1 MTKKNM
7 IRVLVVE
14 DDKETA
20 AYVVKGLTECGHI
33 ADHAPDGREGL
44 LMADSTEYQVIVADR
59 MLPKVD
65 GVTMT
70 RTLRGGGNRTPILN
84 AQCLRRC

>member
-20 AYVVKGLTECGHI
+20 AYIVKGLTECVVT
-33 ADHAPDGREGL
+33 L
-44 LMADSTEYQVIVADR
+44 LITPKMAVKD
-59 MLPKVD
+59 
-65 GVTMT
+65 
-70 RTLRGGGNRTPILN
+70 
-84 AQCLRRC
+84 C

>member
-20 AYVVKGLTECGHI
+20 AYIVKGLTECGHI
-33 ADHAPDGREGL
+33 ADKAEDGREGL
-44 LMADSTEYQVIVADR
+44 LMADSTEYQVIVAA
-59 MLPKVD
+59 PCVAV
-65 GVTMT
+65 VTVH
-70 RTLRGGGNRTPILN
+70 
-84 AQCLRRC
+84 QF